1 MYSLLT
7 TKIISHVLVR
17 YDSPSSTLDASWLNR
32 AISVK
37 FWNTPCPFTALCG
50 VNARVPISCGVAS
63 ASKGLA
69 WFVPKRNNWSEL
81 IKTVHTEKSGKESSL
96 NSKIIPVCCR
106 CCWPKQQR
114 LVYDISFARS
124 CRVCCSK
131 TRLNGSVFITIF
143 RAHSVWVA
151 QHFFLPTSINYLYK
165 PFNLN
170 QNVAVDFRNVQYIK
184 FYALIT
190 LTEIKTAECAAVAQS
205 ANNTSAQRVGR
216 SIWCRHH
223 SEY

>member
-1 MYSLLT
+1 MYPLLT
-7 TKIISHVLVR
+7 TKNISHLVR

-151 QHFFLPTSINYLYK
+151 QHFFLPTSIPHFLISRAQ
-165 PFNLN
+165 PFTP
-170 QNVAVDFRNVQYIK
+170 ASPTRNRCFFSHCSNP
-184 FYALIT
+184 FYEEQRARGVETLI
-190 LTEIKTAECAAVAQS
+190 
-205 ANNTSAQRVGR
+205 R
-216 SIWCRHH
+216 SN
-223 SEY
+223 